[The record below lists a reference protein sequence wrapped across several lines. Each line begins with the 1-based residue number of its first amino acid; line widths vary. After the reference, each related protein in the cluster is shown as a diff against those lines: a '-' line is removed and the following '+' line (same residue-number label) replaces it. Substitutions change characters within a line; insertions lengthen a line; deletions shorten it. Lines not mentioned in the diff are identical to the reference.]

1 MTNDKPNHPDNAF
14 DQALA
19 DTASDLEEIAQETL
33 KSDEV
38 KEALADEDRDD
49 TW

>member
-1 MTNDKPNHPDNAF
+1 MTQPNRPDNAF

-19 DTASDLEEIAQETL
+19 DTATELEEIAQETL
-33 KSDEV
+33 ASDEV

-49 TW
+49 AW